1 MKKVFL
7 QCSLLALVL
16 IGLNSCDEP
25 FYSDDEVFS
34 LSGDN
39 VPAEALDFVEANFPN
54 YVQRYVQKED
64 ICDGRVVFEV
74 ELEDGPGPDVDLYF
88 NENGD
93 FLFSGT
99 EIRYSELPAAVQAA
113 IEAFD
118 SDYTIDSDDI
128 ERWEITA
135 DSILFEIELESS
147 INDIEVV
154 FTADGTLVCT
164 DSDDDDDDD
173 DDDDRDGNNDDKGG
187 NDGDYSGNLP
197 NEVRDYL
204 QETYPSY
211 RIDGVEI
218 DDICENDR
226 YYEVELEDDDGPDL
240 QLHFSLDWTFQFKL
254 QEIKRADLSDA
265 VISVINTDYADYEIE
280 SDDIYRLDWAD
291 GRVMYEVELE
301 GDRDDYE
308 IIFNEDGSIYCEEK

>member
-7 QCSLLALVL
+7 QCSLFALVL
-16 IGLNSCDEP
+16 ISLNSCDEP

-34 LSGDN
+34 LSGDKI
-39 VPAEALDFVEANFPN
+39 PAEALDFVEANFPN
-54 YVQRYVQKED
+54 YVQRYAQKED
-64 ICDGRVVFEV
+64 ICDGRVIFEV

-88 NENGD
+88 DENGD

-99 EIRYSELPAAVQAA
+99 EIPYSELPAAVQAA

-118 SDYTIDSDDI
+118 SDYTIDNDDI

-147 INDIEVV
+147 INDLEIV
-154 FTADGTLVCT
+154 FSANGMIICT
-164 DSDDDDDDD
+164 DNDQYDDDKDDDKD
-173 DDDDRDGNNDDKGG
+173 DDNDNNKDGG
-187 NDGDYSGNLP
+187 NYSGDFP
-197 NEVRDYL
+197 TEVQDYL
-204 QETYPSY
+204 QENYPSY
-211 RIDGVEI
+211 HIDDVEI

-226 YYEVELEDDDGPDL
+226 YYEVELEDGDGPDL
-240 QLHFSLDWTFQFKL
+240 ELHFSLDWTYQFKL

-291 GRVMYEVELE
+291 GRVMFAVELE
-301 GDRDDYE
+301 GDDDDYE
-308 IIFNEDGSIYCEEK
+308 IIFNEDGSIYCLDD